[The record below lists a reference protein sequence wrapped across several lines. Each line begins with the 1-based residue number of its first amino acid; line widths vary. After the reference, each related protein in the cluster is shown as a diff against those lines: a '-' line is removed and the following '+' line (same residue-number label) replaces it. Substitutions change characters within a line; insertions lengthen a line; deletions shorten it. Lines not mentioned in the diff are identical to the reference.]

1 MEQARQPAKD
11 KDPLELYPQGR
22 LLQVSAIFR
31 IFLTVIDPF
40 KQDGSSDGG
49 PKNKHQTGGTRDE
62 TNENGV
68 FNGCS
73 NPMKS
78 NDRIGV

>member
-11 KDPLELYPQGR
+11 KDPLELHPQGR

-49 PKNKHQTGGTRDE
+49 PKNKHQTG
-62 TNENGV
+62 
-68 FNGCS
+68 
-73 NPMKS
+73 
-78 NDRIGV
+78 